1 MSGLRKKPPG
11 LVADANVLIDY
22 AESDRSMLSLISRH
36 LARIRVPSPVL
47 GEVDQLAESDAVS
60 LGIVVVEPTLNQ
72 ALEAEAGERPTSFQD
87 RLCLV
92 VARDGGWS
100 VLTNDTALRRVCRDG
115 GIPCVWGM
123 EAMVILVDEGRLS
136 PARAMRV
143 AEGIARSNRFITQ
156 SILDGF
162 RKRIGLR
169 S

>member
-1 MSGLRKKPPG
+1 MKKYAALFCRG
-11 LVADANVLIDY
+11 DSAYKKRNQWEVFDADRD
-22 AESDRSMLSLISRH
+22 
-36 LARIRVPSPVL
+36 ARTFS
-47 GEVDQLAESDAVS
+47 
-60 LGIVVVEPTLNQ
+60 
-72 ALEAEAGERPTSFQD
+72 
-87 RLCLV
+87 
-92 VARDGGWS
+92 
-100 VLTNDTALRRVCRDG
+100 G